1 MLAAVWHASFHVADL
16 DRSVDF
22 YTRLLG
28 MDLVHRQDQD
38 NDYTRSLVGYPD
50 AVLRVAQLAVPGRPA
65 GVSTHDLELVEYV
78 VPRGTRQDP
87 ARHHPG
93 AAHLAFAVADIA
105 AEYER
110 LCAEGVRFVS
120 APNVITAGVNAGG
133 AACYFT
139 DPDECTLEL
148 VQPPPHRMPLLR
160 APAPRAAAPAGR
172 QVALHSVLAPGQEEG
187 YEREHAHIPEEMVE
201 ALREAGV
208 RDWAIW
214 RSGRELF
221 HLVDVPDL
229 AAALD
234 ALAADPRDQRWQAH
248 MAGYVQHFVPA
259 DTPLTRAQLRL
270 VWTLSGQVATGAG
283 DVQ

>member
-1 MLAAVWHASFHVADL
+1 
-16 DRSVDF
+16 
-22 YTRLLG
+22 
-28 MDLVHRQDQD
+28 
-38 NDYTRSLVGYPD
+38 
-50 AVLRVAQLAVPGRPA
+50 
-65 GVSTHDLELVEYV
+65 
-78 VPRGTRQDP
+78 
-87 ARHHPG
+87 
-93 AAHLAFAVADIA
+93 
-105 AEYER
+105 
-110 LCAEGVRFVS
+110 
-120 APNVITAGVNAGG
+120 
-133 AACYFT
+133 
-139 DPDECTLEL
+139 
-148 VQPPPHRMPLLR
+148 
-160 APAPRAAAPAGR
+160 
-172 QVALHSVLAPGQEEG
+172 
-187 YEREHAHIPEEMVE
+187 VE
-201 ALREAGV
+201 ALREAGI